1 MKANEKNTNS
11 PTSVKL
17 GKRKAV
23 IDKIAKADETTIH
36 NVIITAIDM
45 YIGARNIKTK

>member
-1 MKANEKNTNS
+1 MKRTETNTTR

-23 IDKIAKADETTIH
+23 IDKIAKADDTSPH
-36 NVIITAIDM
+36 SVILTAVDL
-45 YIGARNIKTK
+45 YIEARNVKTK

>member
-1 MKANEKNTNS
+1 MKANEKNPNS

-23 IDKIAKADETTIH
+23 IDKIADEDNVRPH

-45 YIGARNIKTK
+45 YIKARNIKTK

>member
-1 MKANEKNTNS
+1 MKANEKNPNS

-23 IDKIAKADETTIH
+23 IDKIAKADDTSPH
-36 NVIITAIDM
+36 SVILTAVDL
-45 YIGARNIKTK
+45 YINARNIKTK

>member
-23 IDKIAKADETTIH
+23 IDKIAKADDTNAH
-36 NVIITAIDM
+36 HVILTAIDL
-45 YIGARNIKTK
+45 YIGARNLKTK